1 MLEEKEKQLKNVE
14 EQLKTEKKQNKLNE
28 LEYIKK
34 IAYGGKMGKINVT
47 VDDRLKYSEEND
59 GMNFITE
66 LPTENKVINEKSLQ
80 ASDS

>member
-1 MLEEKEKQLKNVE
+1 
-14 EQLKTEKKQNKLNE
+14 
-28 LEYIKK
+28 
-34 IAYGGKMGKINVT
+34 MGKINVT

-66 LPTENKVINEKSLQ
+66 LPTENKVINENSLQ